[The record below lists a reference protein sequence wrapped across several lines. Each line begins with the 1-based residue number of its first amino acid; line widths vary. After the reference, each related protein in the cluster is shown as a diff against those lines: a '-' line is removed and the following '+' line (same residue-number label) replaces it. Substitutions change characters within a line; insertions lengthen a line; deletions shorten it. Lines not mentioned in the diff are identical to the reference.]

1 MSTFDRRR
9 LGVDDRGRL
18 RSSVEEVLG
27 MLRTNYR
34 NAVRCQEHGRRMRA
48 WRALSR
54 FVDERAVQV
63 ARIQLEQENVS

>member
-1 MSTFDRRR
+1 
-9 LGVDDRGRL
+9 
-18 RSSVEEVLG
+18 